1 VVLGLLG
8 GNVYCM
14 SEVAM
19 YVVVCFWWQC
29 ELLGVLSGN
38 VYCWVFQLA
47 MCVPR
52 SFRWQCVVFLVGN
65 VSS

>member
-1 VVLGLLG
+1 MLLLVLANNVCCGSFSWQCVVLGLLG

-38 VYCWVFQLA
+38 VYCWVF
-47 MCVPR
+47 
-52 SFRWQCVVFLVGN
+52 
-65 VSS
+65 